1 MASYGEG
8 PDELF
13 QLRNSFWVGSFQAA
27 IDEARSRRPSTD
39 GLRVEQECYL
49 YRAMIAK
56 GDLKTVLSEV
66 NESSASVG
74 LSAVRLLAQY
84 LSDPEGSRERV
95 VATMKGWEE
104 DANTRVNP
112 ILNLVCSQ
120 INLAMGKTEKA
131 LELVTATESLGVEH
145 AAMRVQILLALNR
158 PRLA

>member
-1 MASYGEG
+1 MAAYGEG

-27 IDEARSRRPSTD
+27 IDEARSRTPSTD
-39 GLRVEQECYL
+39 GLRMEQECFL
-49 YRAMIAK
+49 YRALIAK
-56 GDLKTVLSEV
+56 GEFKKVLEEV
-66 NESSASVG
+66 DESSASVG

-84 LSDPEGSRERV
+84 LADPSGTQEGVS
-95 VATMKGWEE
+95 ATMKAWEE

-120 INLAMGKTEKA
+120 INLAMGRTEKA